1 MSEVVGPKIVYSIRQ
16 LVHAEISLAWLK
28 LAINNL
34 GKFKL
39 NKEYAVPLG

>member
-1 MSEVVGPKIVYSIRQ
+1 MSEVVGPKIMYSIRQ
-16 LVHAEISLAWLK
+16 LVHAELNLTWLK
-28 LAINNL
+28 FEIYNP